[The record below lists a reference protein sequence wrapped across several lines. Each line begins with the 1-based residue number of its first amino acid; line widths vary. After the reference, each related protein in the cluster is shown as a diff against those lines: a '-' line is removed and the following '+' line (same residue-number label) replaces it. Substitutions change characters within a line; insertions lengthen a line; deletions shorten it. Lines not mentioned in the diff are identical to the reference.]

1 MIWLEFFAAKRVKR
15 KRRKK
20 QDRHADVDHVQH
32 IFYKCTQRGRD
43 ERDNAATVLLGVTVV
58 SRTRGS

>member
-32 IFYKCTQRGRD
+32 IFTNTR
-43 ERDNAATVLLGVTVV
+43 NAAAMNATTPQLFYLG
-58 SRTRGS
+58 